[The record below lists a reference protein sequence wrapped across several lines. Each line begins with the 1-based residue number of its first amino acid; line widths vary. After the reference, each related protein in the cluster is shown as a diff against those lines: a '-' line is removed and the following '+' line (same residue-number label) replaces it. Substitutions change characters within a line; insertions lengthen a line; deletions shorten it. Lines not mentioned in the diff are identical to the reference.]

1 MDSISYR
8 YSLARSENVICPT
21 STPPVFE
28 NIALY
33 TSITLSFLIT
43 WVPPGMGLIFLPAT
57 NVSSPHKR
65 NLHSGA
71 SMLASMFTKGVGSFP
86 ILKLWYISKSCI
98 CKPMRRGITNSPT
111 NAVALRRF
119 YSDYITLGKIKTEG
133 RSCLGWK
140 HIAIPGYGA
149 ALIIFFKV
157 LLLSPIRHYFPDRR
171 AVERTGAWQRPS
183 GI

>member
-1 MDSISYR
+1 MEYR
-8 YSLARSENVICPT
+8 P
-21 STPPVFE
+21 
-28 NIALY
+28 LY
-33 TSITLSFLIT
+33 EI
-43 WVPPGMGLIFLPAT
+43 
-57 NVSSPHKR
+57 
-65 NLHSGA
+65 
-71 SMLASMFTKGVGSFP
+71 
-86 ILKLWYISKSCI
+86 
-98 CKPMRRGITNSPT
+98 
-111 NAVALRRF
+111 RRF

-149 ALIIFFKV
+149 ALITFFKV

>member
-1 MDSISYR
+1 
-8 YSLARSENVICPT
+8 
-21 STPPVFE
+21 
-28 NIALY
+28 
-33 TSITLSFLIT
+33 
-43 WVPPGMGLIFLPAT
+43 MGLGVLVRECAVENTSF
-57 NVSSPHKR
+57 SSE
-65 NLHSGA
+65 
-71 SMLASMFTKGVGSFP
+71 
-86 ILKLWYISKSCI
+86 
-98 CKPMRRGITNSPT
+98 
-111 NAVALRRF
+111 
-119 YSDYITLGKIKTEG
+119 IKTEG